1 MGRPSSRQVDG
12 SVSATLATSVFE
24 RLRCDILAGV
34 IAPGE
39 KLRIDALRERYGVG
53 ASPLREALN
62 RLSALH
68 LVEQIEQRGFRVTLI
83 TRAQLLE
90 LAQTRC
96 WISEIAVREAISHGD
111 AAWEEAIVLAHHRL
125 RRCHD
130 RISGPTREWE
140 LLHRRFHT
148 ALIAACP
155 SHWILDFH
163 ETLFDLSD
171 RVRHLSTREDRD
183 SRDVKGEHQAIME
196 AVTSRDTAKAIE
208 LLNAHF
214 SLTADIAIKAMD
226 STESAAT
233 GPENLID
240 LEAAKLRAKGRTSS

>member
-1 MGRPSSRQVDG
+1 
-12 SVSATLATSVFE
+12 
-24 RLRCDILAGV
+24 
-34 IAPGE
+34 
-39 KLRIDALRERYGVG
+39 
-53 ASPLREALN
+53 
-62 RLSALH
+62 
-68 LVEQIEQRGFRVTLI
+68 
-83 TRAQLLE
+83 
-90 LAQTRC
+90 
-96 WISEIAVREAISHGD
+96 
-111 AAWEEAIVLAHHRL
+111 
-125 RRCHD
+125 
-130 RISGPTREWE
+130 

-196 AVTSRDTAKAIE
+196 AVASRDTATAIE

-240 LEAAKLRAKGRTSS
+240 LEAAKLRAKGRTSG

>member
-1 MGRPSSRQVDG
+1 MGRPASRQLDG
-12 SVSATLATSVFE
+12 SVSSTLATSVFE
-24 RLRCDILAGV
+24 RLRADILEGV

-83 TRAQLLE
+83 TKEQLLE

-96 WISEIAVREAISHGD
+96 WISEIALREAIAHGD
-111 AAWEEAIVLAHHRL
+111 AAWEEEIVLAHHRL

-130 RISGPTREWE
+130 QADGPIREWE
-140 LLHRRFHT
+140 HLHRRFHA

-155 SHWILDFH
+155 SHWIRDFH
-163 ETLFDLSD
+163 ETLFDLAD
-171 RVRHLSTREDRD
+171 RVRHLSTRQERD
-183 SRDVKGEHQAIME
+183 ARDVKGEHQAIMD
-196 AVTSRDTAKAIE
+196 AVTSRQTAKAVE
-208 LLNAHF
+208 LLNVHF
-214 SLTADIAIKAMD
+214 SLTANMAIRAMD
-226 STESAAT
+226 SSDCAAST
-233 GPENLID
+233 AENLID
-240 LEAAKLRAKGRTSS
+240 LQSAKIRARSGTF